1 MSICLSIFYLYL
13 KTMNYYIP
21 EQKWRSEVKI
31 AQLCPTLWDPHGL
44 YSPWNSPGQNTGMG
58 SLSLLQWIFPIQG
71 SNPGLPHCRL
81 ILYQLS
87 HQGSPRIL
95 EWAVYPFSSVSSRLR
110 NWTRVSCTAG
120 RFFSRTIISFLSYY
134 LFFVDQIYKK
144 EVKKLTMSCC
154 HVCLISVP

>member
-1 MSICLSIFYLYL
+1 M
-13 KTMNYYIP
+13 
-21 EQKWRSEVKI
+21 KWSESRKRWSEVKI
-31 AQLCPTLWDPHGL
+31 AHSCPTLCDPHGL

-87 HQGSPRIL
+87 HQGSPRTL

-154 HVCLISVP
+154 HLCLISVP